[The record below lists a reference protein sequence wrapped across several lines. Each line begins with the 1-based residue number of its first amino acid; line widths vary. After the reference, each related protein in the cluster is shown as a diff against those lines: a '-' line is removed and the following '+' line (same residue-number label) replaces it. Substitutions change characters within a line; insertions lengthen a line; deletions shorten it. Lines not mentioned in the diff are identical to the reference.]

1 MSTEKQY
8 NYFKNQIAKYESN
21 NNIKTESKSISCQ
34 TDPIEIQTNEDMQEN
49 VLMLSMNDMMHT
61 YNKLEADHTRLKR
74 DQNTIINTSLQLQK
88 TIFKDK
94 LAKIKISMSRPEII
108 DKIILIRNS
117 M

>member
-34 TDPIEIQTNEDMQEN
+34 TDKTNQDEDMQEN

-88 TIFKDK
+88 AIFKDK

-108 DKIILIRNS
+108 NKIILIRNS

>member
-34 TDPIEIQTNEDMQEN
+34 TDPIEIQTDQVQEN

-61 YNKLEADHTRLKR
+61 YNKLEADHTKLKR
-74 DQNTIINTSLQLQK
+74 DQNIIINTSLQLQK
-88 TIFKDK
+88 AIFKDK